1 MLEVLE
7 QSVVDGVEL
16 VPIEQPIGR
25 GGEGGDGRE
34 GEDLTHVHVEDTRTS
49 ASMFLM
55 LLHLSGGAS
64 MKRRGGGKEER
75 KCEEGRKRKRT
86 KKRRG
91 EKTSGEEKKTH
102 SMENRTHDLRG
113 CHCTHVLYIPTY
125 ITNCHELS
133 VALRSLQQLARITS
147 PQIE

>member
-91 EKTSGEEKKTH
+91 EKTSGEEKKHTLH
-102 SMENRTHDLRG
+102 GESNPRSAGLSLHARTI
-113 CHCTHVLYIPTY
+113 Y
-125 ITNCHELS
+125 TNIYHKLS
-133 VALRSLQQLARITS
+133 
-147 PQIE
+147 